1 MYFPLYL
8 PFYFRVKERDIDRW
22 VSLPICYFI
31 VIQIPPNSNC
41 KQFFSFLSAQFLF
54 YYEYF
59 LFLVHFTA
67 KQMEDQ
73 RISANTNKYSNV
85 YSSAVEISAQMR
97 PLSQGRFQL
106 LLRSVFAHF
115 IEAPTCFR
123 FRFRFWFFFLF
134 SSRLSRFFIVALLL
148 CFCVVLFYFF
158 FFWQITLIN
167 YFYQSGKWGQWQLLA
182 VVPISPICLGLVCQL
197 TIRFFSRAHSLVPL
211 PCLCLSS
218 LLFYVILFCM

>member
-1 MYFPLYL
+1 
-8 PFYFRVKERDIDRW
+8 
-22 VSLPICYFI
+22 
-31 VIQIPPNSNC
+31 
-41 KQFFSFLSAQFLF
+41 
-54 YYEYF
+54 
-59 LFLVHFTA
+59 
-67 KQMEDQ
+67 MEDQ

-123 FRFRFWFFFLF
+123 FRFRFCFFFFVF

-148 CFCVVLFYFF
+148 CFCVVLFYF

-218 LLFYVILFCM
+218 LLFYVILFVCRLMAWTHLRDSAGIVREWGKQIIYANRMHKECKVRREKLLWNC